1 MGSRNGLAL
10 SDDWR
15 VARMLRQESIYAI
28 ASQCRFHLTSPRIK
42 GMTMPMQTQFKLF
55 VSIAMAALMAA
66 CGQSSAPQ
74 ADDAGAG
81 VVNLYTARHYDS
93 DQALYDRFTEETGI
107 RVNTIE
113 GNADQLIARMTS
125 EGAASPADL
134 FVTADAGALW
144 RAQNA
149 NLLQPTTSETL
160 TAAIPAN
167 LRDPQG
173 RWFGLN
179 RRARIIA
186 YDTTKVQPAEIDT
199 YEEIASPRFRGKL
212 CVRSADSV
220 YNLSLVGA
228 LIEAWG
234 PEKAAQWTSG
244 VVANM
249 ARPPE
254 GGDRD
259 QIRAVNA
266 GVCEIALTNSYYYIR
281 MANGEDTGDRAVTQK
296 VKLAFPSLEGQGA
309 HVNISGGGVAANAPN
324 RENAV
329 RLLEFLASP
338 EAQTMVS
345 AGNNEFPASPDVP
358 APPPTDAYADFTAHP
373 MSVSTYGPR
382 QAEAQSL
389 MSAAGWR

>member
-1 MGSRNGLAL
+1 MSARVTLMLTPPLDSAEDQREYTHMHMRTNVIL
-10 SDDWR
+10 S
-15 VARMLRQESIYAI
+15 AAI
-28 ASQCRFHLTSPRIK
+28 AML
-42 GMTMPMQTQFKLF
+42 L
-55 VSIAMAALMAA
+55 AA
-66 CGQSSAPQ
+66 CGQGGSSSPADQ
-74 ADDAGAG
+74 AAAG
-81 VVNLYTARHYDS
+81 VVNLYTARHYDA
-93 DQALYDRFTEETGI
+93 DKALYERFTQETGI

-149 NLLQPTTSETL
+149 SLLQPTTSEAL
-160 TAAIPAN
+160 NAVIPAN
-167 LRDPQG
+167 LRDPEG
-173 RWFGLN
+173 RWFGLS
-179 RRARIIA
+179 RRARIVA
-186 YDTTKVQPAEIDT
+186 YDSTKVQPAEIDT
-199 YEEIASPRFRGKL
+199 YEEIAAPRFRGRL
-212 CVRSADSV
+212 CVRSADHV

-234 PEKAAQWTSG
+234 PEKTAQWARG

-281 MANGEDTGDRAVTQK
+281 MASGDDAADREVTTK
-296 VKLAFPSLEGQGA
+296 VKLTFPSLDGQGA
-309 HVNISGGGVAANAPN
+309 HVNISGGGVAAHAPN
-324 RENAV
+324 RANAV
-329 RLLEFLASP
+329 RLLEFMASP

-345 AGNNEFPASPDVP
+345 AGNNEYPASPNVP

-373 MSVSTYGPR
+373 MSVATYGPR

>member
-1 MGSRNGLAL
+1 MQMRT
-10 SDDWR
+10 
-15 VARMLRQESIYAI
+15 RMILP
-28 ASQCRFHLTSPRIK
+28 L
-42 GMTMPMQTQFKLF
+42 
-55 VSIAMAALMAA
+55 AMAVVLAA
-66 CGQSSAPQ
+66 CGQGGSAPVDQ
-74 ADDAGAG
+74 TEADAG

-93 DQALYDRFTEETGI
+93 DLRLYETFTEQTGI
-107 RVNTIE
+107 RVNRIE

-125 EGAASPADL
+125 EGDASPADV
-134 FVTADAGALW
+134 FIAADAGALW
-144 RAQNA
+144 RAQEAALFQPA
-149 NLLQPTTSETL
+149 NSTTLQT
-160 TAAIPAN
+160 AIPAN
-167 LRDPQG
+167 LRDPEG

-179 RRARIIA
+179 RRARIVA
-186 YDTTKVQPAEIDT
+186 YDSARVRPEEIDT
-199 YEEIASPRFRGKL
+199 YEDLASPRFRDRL

-234 PEKAAQWTSG
+234 PEKTGEWVRG

-259 QIRAVNA
+259 QIRAVGA

-281 MANGEDTGDRAVTQK
+281 LASGDDEGDREITQR
-296 VKLAFPSLEGQGA
+296 VRLAFPSLDGRGA

-329 RLLEFLASP
+329 RLLEFLGSA

-345 AGNNEFPASPDVP
+345 AANNEFPASPDVP
-358 APPPTDAYADFTAHP
+358 APAPVDAYADFTAHP
-373 MSVSTYGPR
+373 MPVSAYGPR

>member
-1 MGSRNGLAL
+1 
-10 SDDWR
+10 
-15 VARMLRQESIYAI
+15 
-28 ASQCRFHLTSPRIK
+28 
-42 GMTMPMQTQFKLF
+42 MQMRTNVIFS
-55 VSIAMAALMAA
+55 VAMAALVAA
-66 CGQSSAPQ
+66 CGQNGSTTPDK
-74 ADDAGAG
+74 ADAG
-81 VVNLYTARHYDS
+81 VVNLYTARHYDA
-93 DQALYDRFTEETGI
+93 DKAVHARFTEVTGI

-149 NLLQPTTSETL
+149 NLLQPTTSRAL
-160 TAAIPAN
+160 NAAIPAN
-167 LRDPQG
+167 LRDPEG
-173 RWFGLN
+173 RWFGLS
-179 RRARIIA
+179 RRARIVA
-186 YDTTKVQPAEIDT
+186 YDSTRVQPADVDT
-199 YEEIASPRFRGKL
+199 YEEIASPRFRGRL
-212 CVRSADSV
+212 CVRSADHV

-234 PEKAAQWTSG
+234 PAKTAQWTRG
-244 VVANM
+244 IVANM

-281 MANGEDTGDRAVTQK
+281 MASGEDAADLEVTTK
-296 VKLAFPSLEGQGA
+296 VKLAFPSLDGQGS

-324 RENAV
+324 RANAV
-329 RLLEFLASP
+329 RLLEFLATP

-345 AGNNEFPASPDVP
+345 AGNNEYPASPNVP

-373 MSVSTYGPR
+373 MSVATYGLR